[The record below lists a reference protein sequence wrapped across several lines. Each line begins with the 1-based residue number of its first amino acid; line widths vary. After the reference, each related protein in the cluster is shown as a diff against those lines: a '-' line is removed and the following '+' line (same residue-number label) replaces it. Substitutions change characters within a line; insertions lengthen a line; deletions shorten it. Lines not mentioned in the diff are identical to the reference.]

1 MSRYDQKSLDN
12 YKKWE
17 RQYGKKLDKD
27 YLTPEEITKLYEE
40 HFKTWEVPNDLY
52 VEGIQTTLDLLPEFD
67 EYNHNQYVEGS
78 NYQEAKAIFL
88 SMDGQINDFVTES
101 NNPIGP
107 SSIQETKEII
117 ANKVANTSASIEAL
131 EEATNLPVVGSY
143 DIEKSRFANQDLDP
157 TTDFFE
163 GWGSTKDDV
172 FLSSDE
178 EQIVEDV
185 LYMLSN
191 LPEEEKMLMAME
203 FANAGFY
210 RNLGGFDGVFISG
223 SGIDGEAYEL
233 NQLHFQEVLATAKW
247 LMETGISTDPVIN
260 ADFGEGIGATI
271 PAQSGLGISLAYNI
285 FSGQSGLTAKEIVDQ
300 FNEGK
305 KEQELS
311 GVTYYDPATI
321 MQVLN
326 DTSRA
331 VLGANASDNQKQKF
345 LGAMIKMV
353 EHHQVNNTDRPD
365 LGAQAELFLGSDSDG
380 AGRPAEVAAA
390 EKGSLIQ
397 ALDRIVLGGR

>member
-1 MSRYDQKSLDN
+1 MSRYDQKSLNN
-12 YKKWE
+12 YIKWE
-17 RQYGKKLDKD
+17 EQYGKKLDKNN
-27 YLTPEEITKLYEE
+27 LTLEEITELYEE

-52 VEGIQTTLDLLPEFD
+52 AEGIQTTLDLLPEFD
-67 EYNHNQYVEGS
+67 EYNHNPYVEGS
-78 NYQEAKAIFL
+78 HYEQAKAIFL

-117 ANKVANTSASIEAL
+117 ASEVANTSASIEAL

-260 ADFGEGIGATI
+260 ANFGEGIGATI

>member
-27 YLTPEEITKLYEE
+27 NLTPEEITKLYEE

-203 FANAGFY
+203 FANSGFY

>member
-27 YLTPEEITKLYEE
+27 NLTPEEITKLYEE

-52 VEGIQTTLDLLPEFD
+52 AEGIETTLDLLPEFD

>member
-117 ANKVANTSASIEAL
+117 ASEVANTSASIEAL

>member
-27 YLTPEEITKLYEE
+27 NLTPEEITKLYEE

-52 VEGIQTTLDLLPEFD
+52 AEGIQTTLDLLPEFD
-67 EYNHNQYVEGS
+67 EYNHNPYVEGS
-78 NYQEAKAIFL
+78 HYEQAKAIFL

-117 ANKVANTSASIEAL
+117 ASEVANTSASIEAL

>member
-27 YLTPEEITKLYEE
+27 NLTPEEITKLYEE

-117 ANKVANTSASIEAL
+117 ASEVANTSASIEAL

-203 FANAGFY
+203 FANSGFY

-260 ADFGEGIGATI
+260 ANFGEGIGATI

>member
-1 MSRYDQKSLDN
+1 MSRYDQKSLNN
-12 YKKWE
+12 YIKWE
-17 RQYGKKLDKD
+17 EQYGKKLDKNN
-27 YLTPEEITKLYEE
+27 LTLEEITELYEE

-52 VEGIQTTLDLLPEFD
+52 AEGIETTLNLLPEFD

-78 NYQEAKAIFL
+78 DYEEAKAIFL
-88 SMDGQINDFVTES
+88 AMDGRINDFVTEG
-101 NNPIGP
+101 NNRIDS
-107 SSIQETKEII
+107 SSIQETKKII
-117 ANKVANTSASIEAL
+117 ASEVANTSASIEAL

-353 EHHQVNNTDRPD
+353 EHHQANNTDRPD

>member
-27 YLTPEEITKLYEE
+27 NLTPEEITKLYEE

-67 EYNHNQYVEGS
+67 EYNHNPYVEGS
-78 NYQEAKAIFL
+78 HYEQAKAIFL

-117 ANKVANTSASIEAL
+117 ASEVANTSASIEAL

>member
-1 MSRYDQKSLDN
+1 MSRYDQKSLNN
-12 YKKWE
+12 YIKWE
-17 RQYGKKLDKD
+17 EQYGKKLDKNN
-27 YLTPEEITKLYEE
+27 LTLEEITELYEE

-52 VEGIQTTLDLLPEFD
+52 AEGIETTLNLLPEFD

-78 NYQEAKAIFL
+78 DYEEAKAIFL
-88 SMDGQINDFVTES
+88 AMDGRINDFVTEG
-101 NNPIGP
+101 NNPINP
-107 SSIQETKEII
+107 SSIQETKKII
-117 ANKVANTSASIEAL
+117 ASEVANTSASIEAL

-353 EHHQVNNTDRPD
+353 EHHQANNTDRPD

>member
-1 MSRYDQKSLDN
+1 MSRYDQKSLNN
-12 YKKWE
+12 YIKWE
-17 RQYGKKLDKD
+17 EQYGKKLDKNN
-27 YLTPEEITKLYEE
+27 LTLEEITELYEE

-52 VEGIQTTLDLLPEFD
+52 AEGIETTLNLLPEFD

-78 NYQEAKAIFL
+78 DYEEAKAIFL
-88 SMDGQINDFVTES
+88 AMDGRINDFVTEG
-101 NNPIGP
+101 NNRIGP

-117 ANKVANTSASIEAL
+117 ASEVANTSASIEAL

-353 EHHQVNNTDRPD
+353 EHHQANNTDRPD

>member
-27 YLTPEEITKLYEE
+27 NLTPEEITKLYEE

-52 VEGIQTTLDLLPEFD
+52 AEGIQTTLDLLPEFD

-117 ANKVANTSASIEAL
+117 ASEVANTSASIEAL

>member
-260 ADFGEGIGATI
+260 ANFGEGIGATI

>member
-27 YLTPEEITKLYEE
+27 NLTPEEITKLYEE

-52 VEGIQTTLDLLPEFD
+52 AEGIQTTLDLLPEFD
-67 EYNHNQYVEGS
+67 EYNHNPYVEGS
-78 NYQEAKAIFL
+78 HYEQAKAIFL

>member
-52 VEGIQTTLDLLPEFD
+52 AEGIQTTLDLLPEFD

-117 ANKVANTSASIEAL
+117 ASEVANTSASIEAL

>member
-1 MSRYDQKSLDN
+1 MSRYDQKSLNN
-12 YKKWE
+12 YIKWE
-17 RQYGKKLDKD
+17 EQYGNKLDKNN
-27 YLTPEEITKLYEE
+27 LTLDKITELYEE

-52 VEGIQTTLDLLPEFD
+52 AEGIKTTLNLLPEFD

-78 NYQEAKAIFL
+78 DYQEAKAIFL
-88 SMDGQINDFVTES
+88 AMDGRINDFVTEG
-101 NNPIGP
+101 NNSINS
-107 SSIQETKEII
+107 SSIQETKKII
-117 ANKVANTSASIEAL
+117 ASKVANTSASIEAL

-223 SGIDGEAYEL
+223 SGIDGESYEL

-353 EHHQVNNTDRPD
+353 EHHQANNTDRPD
-365 LGAQAELFLGSDSDG
+365 LGAQAELFLGSDSYG